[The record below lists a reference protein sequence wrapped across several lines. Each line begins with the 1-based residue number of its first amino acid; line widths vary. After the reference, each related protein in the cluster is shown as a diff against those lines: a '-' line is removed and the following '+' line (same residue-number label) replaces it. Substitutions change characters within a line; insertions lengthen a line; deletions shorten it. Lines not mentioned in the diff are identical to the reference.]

1 MSDSPPDDIIRRPW
15 WVKVLGVLLL
25 AQTLSI
31 ALPLQRF
38 AWTRTNVPFIRLFA
52 AVLAVLAVATLFGL
66 WTQKGW
72 APWAVLSVATL
83 KLVADIMAWALDV
96 TPELALASA
105 AVNVVIIAL
114 AFRYELGAGAGVTRA
129 MRIFF
134 ASVLVLAAWVGFWG
148 FLAPLRVDK
157 ALPFLVP
164 PLHARILGAMYWSGA
179 VFMLA
184 SVSAKKLEEIRVIT
198 PMVAI
203 WTGMLGIVSLLHLGL
218 FSWALSQTWIWFGA
232 YLVFPAMAAWI
243 TWRQRFQDAEA
254 EGPAIPAALRAYLYA
269 QGTLV
274 TLLAGLLLLA
284 PTFMT
289 RVWPWQIVPELAQIY
304 SAPFLAYG
312 LGSLLAARQ
321 RRWAEAR
328 IAVYGTLV
336 FGVLVLIASFVHSSL
351 FDFGQPA
358 TWVWFGGFILATGA
372 LAIATL
378 ALPRRPPEP
387 AG

>member
-1 MSDSPPDDIIRRPW
+1 M
-15 WVKVLGVLLL
+15 
-25 AQTLSI
+25 T
-31 ALPLQRF
+31 
-38 AWTRTNVPFIRLFA
+38 
-52 AVLAVLAVATLFGL
+52 VATLFGL

-105 AVNVVIIAL
+105 AVNVAIIAL

-184 SVSAKKLEEIRVIT
+184 SLSAKKWDEIRVIT

-232 YLVFPAMAAWI
+232 YLVFPAVAAWI
-243 TWRQRFQDAEA
+243 TWRQRFQDTEA
-254 EGPAIPAALRAYLYA
+254 AGPAIPAALRAYLYA

-284 PTFMT
+284 PSFMT

-321 RRWAEAR
+321 RSWAEAR

-378 ALPRRPPEP
+378 ALPPRPPEP

>member
-1 MSDSPPDDIIRRPW
+1 M
-15 WVKVLGVLLL
+15 
-25 AQTLSI
+25 
-31 ALPLQRF
+31 
-38 AWTRTNVPFIRLFA
+38 
-52 AVLAVLAVATLFGL
+52 
-66 WTQKGW
+66 
-72 APWAVLSVATL
+72 
-83 KLVADIMAWALDV
+83 
-96 TPELALASA
+96 
-105 AVNVVIIAL
+105 
-114 AFRYELGAGAGVTRA
+114 
-129 MRIFF
+129 
-134 ASVLVLAAWVGFWG
+134 
-148 FLAPLRVDK
+148 APLRVDK

-184 SVSAKKLEEIRVIT
+184 SVSAKKWDEIRVIT

-243 TWRQRFQDAEA
+243 TWRQRFQDTEA
-254 EGPAIPAALRAYLYA
+254 EGPAIPAALRAYLYT

-284 PTFMT
+284 PSFMT

-321 RRWAEAR
+321 RSWAEAR

-378 ALPRRPPEP
+378 ALPPRPPEP